1 MDTLYARK
9 CCAVLG
15 ILLLLPV
22 FSLLAQQHFTLKQ
35 LIDSAEINVPTLKQ
49 KQAFVNVSMAS
60 LTEVKHSF
68 LPQVKLSE
76 QLNMGSNN
84 SMAGT
89 FFTFGITPSTSAG
102 VRAENDYSPVT
113 GNVAVAYSEYEL
125 ANFGLNKAKLNN
137 AKAAIN
143 FQEADLNKEKY
154 LLQLEI
160 ARLYFNLLKYQY
172 RLNAEKQNTDRY
184 QTVFTVI
191 NALTSSG
198 IKPGADSSLAKAE
211 LSKARINYNQTVGK
225 IAQLKQQLSYLTGID
240 DSRII
245 VDTFF
250 DNLAYKE
257 LPLKE
262 PKTVEATNPLLN
274 YYSKKKDI
282 YFANEMLIKKS
293 YLPKVILASALWA
306 RGSSIQYNDNFKSL
320 STGLGYQRF
329 NYAVGIAVTYNLF
342 NSMYKKDKLLINSYQ
357 QQASEFE
364 LQQQKLALNSASIQ
378 ADNVLATTRA
388 NLLELPVQLSSA
400 QAVFN
405 QKTAQYKAGLISL
418 IDVTNASFVLYRSQT
433 DYIETISDWYLA
445 QLDKAASTGTL
456 IQFIQTIK

>member
-456 IQFIQTIK
+456 IQLIQTIK